1 MKKQS
6 ILTAAAIIFLC
17 TACGIKEEVTET
29 VQETAMEVT
38 QETAQE
44 DIPIEENTEPEAEEP
59 EEPEEELFE
68 EDTNVYGNTMGNL
81 NNQGFFVKYG
91 DNGYVERNLF
101 GQTYL
106 IDNDGNAVYIKGT
119 DIYSLNYYDGQI
131 YAIWNDEDQERNKSI
146 VTGSMESENF
156 YVDTGRKAESLY
168 VVNGIVYYRES
179 MTNKLYCY
187 DPSEESAEDTLL
199 VDSDIYYPVIYKDRI
214 IYQNDAD
221 EESLYSIALDGGE
234 SAKLNDIHSHWPI
247 AYKDKIFYQGIINDA
262 YTLRCMNLDGSEDME
277 IAKIK
282 YSYPVLCENRLCLI
296 DEENQGVVS
305 YLNLDNPEDGFQVI
319 DVGDE
324 LIEEYAA
331 DENAFIDI
339 DITQYKLS
347 TIDHVAS
354 IDNKILFWAYFNNEA
369 DSWLVDAVEYDFVS
383 EKAASLPFYDA
394 RERKD
399 NADIEEEMA
408 VEITGIDMPLQETTT
423 QSEQEIAQQTEQQV
437 AQQPAVNTSAHD
449 YYRNCTQEQADQAD
463 AIAKQI
469 ADSIMSNAA
478 YTTDLQRVTAAAQ
491 TVKSYCDSCVYGSDD
506 NKYYRSPYGV
516 FVAGVYTCAGST
528 RALGR
533 VLDYMGYSW
542 QHTNE
547 SKWVHQWCV
556 LTMDGQIGFADGMGG
571 FAGYGEMVNGMTL
584 ADGRT
589 IYFPT
594 E

>member
-1 MKKQS
+1 MV
-6 ILTAAAIIFLC
+6 L
-17 TACGIKEEVTET
+17 
-29 VQETAMEVT
+29 
-38 QETAQE
+38 
-44 DIPIEENTEPEAEEP
+44 
-59 EEPEEELFE
+59 
-68 EDTNVYGNTMGNL
+68 
-81 NNQGFFVKYG
+81 
-91 DNGYVERNLF
+91 R
-101 GQTYL
+101 
-106 IDNDGNAVYIKGT
+106 
-119 DIYSLNYYDGQI
+119 
-131 YAIWNDEDQERNKSI
+131 IWRLPKS
-146 VTGSMESENF
+146 
-156 YVDTGRKAESLY
+156 
-168 VVNGIVYYRES
+168 
-179 MTNKLYCY
+179 
-187 DPSEESAEDTLL
+187 
-199 VDSDIYYPVIYKDRI
+199 
-214 IYQNDAD
+214 
-221 EESLYSIALDGGE
+221 
-234 SAKLNDIHSHWPI
+234 
-247 AYKDKIFYQGIINDA
+247 
-262 YTLRCMNLDGSEDME
+262 
-277 IAKIK
+277 
-282 YSYPVLCENRLCLI
+282 
-296 DEENQGVVS
+296 
-305 YLNLDNPEDGFQVI
+305 
-319 DVGDE
+319 
-324 LIEEYAA
+324 
-331 DENAFIDI
+331 NAFIDI

-394 RERKD
+394 REKD
-399 NADIEEEMA
+399 NTDLVEGLEA
-408 VEITGIDMPLQETTT
+408 EITGIDTAVQETKEQTET
-423 QSEQEIAQQTEQQV
+423 SAQSEQESAQQTT
-437 AQQPAVNTSAHD
+437 QQPAANISAHN